1 MSQPWRGQLER
12 IDSHRW
18 RIPRSYKPEMRTDGV
33 IYASE
38 GLMEAIRQEESPEQ
52 VANVACLPGIVGNSL
67 AMPDIHYG
75 YGFCIGGVAAM
86 DGREGVVSPGGVGYD
101 INCGVRLLRTDLT
114 REEVEPRIKELVHQL
129 FRDVPS
135 GVGSK
140 GRIRVEERE
149 LKKVMEKGAAWAVA
163 AGYGWPEDLEH
174 TESRGCL
181 EGADA
186 EQPSPRAV
194 ERGRP
199 QLGTLGAGNHFLEI
213 QVVDQ
218 VYDEKVA
225 RVFGITEPG
234 QITVMIHTG
243 SRGFGYQVCDD
254 FLVVMQKA
262 VQKYGLQLPDR
273 QLACAPIESQEA
285 QRYLGAMRAAAN
297 YAWCNRQCI
306 AHWTREAFER
316 ILGKSPQQLGM
327 RQIYDVAHNI
337 AKLEEH
343 EVDGTKRL
351 LCIHRKG
358 ATRAFPAG
366 HPEVPKDY
374 RSVGQ
379 PVLVPGDMGRSSFLL
394 VGTEQAMKE
403 SWGSTCHGAGRLL
416 SRSAAVR
423 SAKGRNIAKELSDQ
437 GIYVEAASREVLA
450 EEMPEAYKDVDMVV
464 ETCEAAGLSRRVAR
478 LRPIGVMK
486 G

>member
-1 MSQPWRGQLER
+1 MSHSWSGKLER

-18 RIPRSYKPEMRTDGV
+18 RIPRSYKPEMRTDGI
-33 IYASE
+33 IYASAQM
-38 GLMEAIRQEESPEQ
+38 MEAIRQDQSPEQ

-75 YGFCIGGVAAM
+75 YGFCIGGVAAL
-86 DGREGVVSPGGVGYD
+86 DAREGVVSPGGVGYD

-114 REEVEPRIKELVHQL
+114 QAEVQPRIKELVHQL
-129 FRDVPS
+129 FRDIPS

-140 GRIRVEERE
+140 GRIRVDERE
-149 LKKVMEKGAAWAVA
+149 LKKVMEKGAGWAVA
-163 AGYGWPEDLEH
+163 TGYGWPEDLEH

-181 EGADA
+181 EGADP
-186 EQPSPRAV
+186 EQASPRAI

-213 QVVDQ
+213 QIVEQ
-218 VYDEKVA
+218 IYDEEAA
-225 RVFGITEPG
+225 RILGIGEPG

-243 SRGFGYQVCDD
+243 SRGFGYQICDD
-254 FLVVMQKA
+254 FLVVMQRA
-262 VQKYGLQLPDR
+262 VQKYGLRLPDR
-273 QLACAPIESQEA
+273 QLACAPIESEEA

-316 ILGKSPQQLGM
+316 IFGKSARQLGLY
-327 RQIYDVAHNI
+327 QIYDVAHNI

-343 EVDGTKRL
+343 EVEGRRRL

-358 ATRAFPAG
+358 ATRAFPPG
-366 HPEVPKDY
+366 HAEIPADY
-374 RSVGQ
+374 RRVGQ
-379 PVLVPGDMGRSSFLL
+379 PVLVPGDMGRCSYLL
-394 VGTEQAMKE
+394 VGTERAMKE
-403 SWGSTCHGAGRLL
+403 SWGSTCHGAGRML
-416 SRSAAVR
+416 SRSAAIR
-423 SAKGRNIAKELSDQ
+423 SAKGRNIARELGEQ

-450 EEMPEAYKDVDMVV
+450 EEMPEAYKNVDMVV
-464 ETCEAAGLSRRVAR
+464 ETCEAAGLSQRVAR

>member
-1 MSQPWRGQLER
+1 
-12 IDSHRW
+12 
-18 RIPRSYKPEMRTDGV
+18 MRTDGI

-38 GLMEAIRQEESPEQ
+38 KMVEAICQDKSPEQ

-86 DGREGVVSPGGVGYD
+86 DMRQGVVSPGGVGYD

-114 REEVEPRIKELVHQL
+114 VKEVQPRIKELVHQL
-129 FRDVPS
+129 FRDIPS

-140 GRIRVEERE
+140 GRIRVNEHE
-149 LKKVMEKGAAWAVA
+149 LKKVMLKGAAWAVA
-163 AGYGWPEDLEH
+163 QGYGRPEDLEH

-213 QVVDQ
+213 QVVEKI
-218 VYDEKVA
+218 YDERTA

-234 QITVMIHTG
+234 QITVMIHSG

-254 FLVVMQKA
+254 SLVIMQKA
-262 VQKYGLQLPDR
+262 VQKYGLRLPDR
-273 QLACAPIESQEA
+273 QLACAPIETPEA
-285 QRYLGAMRAAAN
+285 QGYLGAMRAAAN

-306 AHWTREAFER
+306 AHWTRQAFER
-316 ILGKSPQQLGM
+316 VLGASERSFGM
-327 RQIYDVAHNI
+327 QQIYDVAHNI
-337 AKLEEH
+337 AKIEEH
-343 EVDGTKRL
+343 QVNGQKRQF
-351 LCIHRKG
+351 CVHRKG

-374 RSVGQ
+374 RAVGQ
-379 PVLVPGDMGRSSFLL
+379 PVIVPGDMGTRSYLL
-394 VGTEQAMKE
+394 VGTDQAMQDT
-403 SWGSTCHGAGRLL
+403 WGSTCHGAGRML
-416 SRSAAVR
+416 SRSAAIR
-423 SAKGRNIAKELSDQ
+423 SAKGRNIAEELSRQ
-437 GIYVEAASREVLA
+437 GIYVEAASRGVLA

-464 ETCEAAGLSRRVAR
+464 ETCESAGISRRVAHM
-478 LRPIGVMK
+478 RPIGVMK

>member
-1 MSQPWRGQLER
+1 MSQNWHGQLER
-12 IDSHRW
+12 MDAARW
-18 RIPRSYKPEMRTDGV
+18 RIPRSYKEEMRADGI

-38 GLMEAIRQEESPEQ
+38 EMIADIAHDQSPEQ

-86 DGREGVVSPGGVGYD
+86 DAGEGVVSPGGVGYD

-114 REEVEPRIKELVHQL
+114 QAEVQPRIKELIHQL
-129 FRDVPS
+129 FRDIPS

-140 GRIRVEERE
+140 GRIRVDEHEMRGV
-149 LKKVMEKGAAWAVA
+149 LEKGAAWAVRQ
-163 AGYGWPEDLEH
+163 GYGWKEDLEH

-181 EGADA
+181 EGADY
-186 EQPSPRAV
+186 EQASPRAL

-199 QLGTLGAGNHFLEI
+199 QLGTLGAGNHFLEV
-213 QVVDQ
+213 QVVDTI
-218 VYDEKVA
+218 YDEKVA
-225 RVFGITEPG
+225 RVFGLTEPG

-243 SRGFGYQVCDD
+243 SRGFGYQICDD
-254 FLVVMQKA
+254 SLILMQKA
-262 VQKYGLQLPDR
+262 VQKYGLKLPDR
-273 QLACAPIESQEA
+273 QLACAPIESEEA
-285 QRYLGAMRAAAN
+285 QRYLGGMRAAAN

-316 ILGKSPQQLGM
+316 IFKTGAQQLGM
-327 RQIYDVAHNI
+327 RQVYDVAHNI

-343 EVDGTKRL
+343 EVEGKYRL
-351 LCIHRKG
+351 LCVHRKG

-366 HPEVPKDY
+366 HPEIPKDY
-374 RSVGQ
+374 KAVGQ
-379 PVLVPGDMGRSSFLL
+379 PVLVPGDMGRHSYLL

-403 SWGSTCHGAGRLL
+403 SWGSTCHGAGRRL
-416 SRSAAVR
+416 SRSAAIK
-423 SAKGRNIAKELSDQ
+423 SAKGRNIAQELAEK
-437 GIYVEAASREVLA
+437 GIYVEAQSRAILA
-450 EEMPEAYKDVDMVV
+450 EEMPEAYKDVDTVV
-464 ETCEAAGLSRRVAR
+464 EVCEVAGLSRRVAR
-478 LRPIGVMK
+478 MRPLGVMK